1 MTIVPMDASQ
11 ASQGFELGST
21 RYIGQHG
28 DQTAS
33 TEADMWPNGLHRG
46 PRSEA
51 SCFALNA
58 FLISKILILIQL

>member
-1 MTIVPMDASQ
+1 MKFQTLEIKQWHSLELSSFVKENSPMTIVPMDASQ

-33 TEADMWPNGLHRG
+33 TEADM
-46 PRSEA
+46 
-51 SCFALNA
+51 
-58 FLISKILILIQL
+58 